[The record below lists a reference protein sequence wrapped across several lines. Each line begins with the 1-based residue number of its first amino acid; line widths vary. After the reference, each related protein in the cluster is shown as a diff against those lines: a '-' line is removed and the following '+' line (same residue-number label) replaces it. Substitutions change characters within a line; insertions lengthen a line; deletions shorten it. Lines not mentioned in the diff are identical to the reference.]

1 MSQARMASFPVT
13 FVDVFAVRPLEGNLL
28 PVVHDAD
35 DLSGETMAR
44 FARRMRQ
51 SETSF
56 VQTTTSGSAD
66 YRHRIFTVAAEL
78 PFAGHPSLGTA
89 AAYCHRRGLREQDVV
104 QQTTSGEQRL
114 VVSMQGASGTV
125 SLWQNEPVLGDV
137 VDASAV
143 LDALGID
150 VAAAH
155 PALPAQMVSTG
166 LPALLIPLRDP
177 TALASASFSAAR
189 LASALDGMVDD
200 IAALNCYLVAE
211 HSTEHWAARSF
222 ALDIAGGED
231 PATGSAAGP
240 LGAYLNERRGLLHLD
255 NDQGVEMGEPSRLHV
270 DTTDGVRVDGPV
282 HIVGTGDVRLP
293 RAHER

>member
-1 MSQARMASFPVT
+1 MSRARMASFPVT

-35 DLSGETMAR
+35 DLSDDTMAR

-51 SETSF
+51 PETSY
-56 VQTTTSGSAD
+56 VQTTTSSSAD

-89 AAYCHRRGLREQDVV
+89 AAYCHRRGLREQEVV

-114 VVSMQGASGTV
+114 VVSLKEGSGSV
-125 SLWQNEPVLGDV
+125 SLWQNEPVFGNV

-150 VAAAH
+150 IATAH
-155 PALPAQMVSTG
+155 PTLPAQIVSTG

-177 TALASASFSAAR
+177 SALAAASFAASR

-222 ALDIAGGED
+222 ALDTVGGED

-240 LGAYLNERRGLLHLD
+240 LGAYLRERRGILHLVI
-255 NDQGVEMGEPSRLHV
+255 DQGVEMGEASRLHV
-270 DTTDGVRVDGPV
+270 DTTAGVRVEGPI
-282 HIVGTGDVRLP
+282 HIRGTGNIRLP
-293 RAHER
+293 SGRAT